1 MVGGDTLDI
10 LSSQFY
16 LYFSYTLHFSQFASL
31 LQVSPYFRANLDTK
45 ISHLKTL
52 DSLLPCAFTVNTVL
66 LYYSMQTVTGLIR

>member
-10 LSSQFY
+10 LSSQFH

-31 LQVSPYFRANLDTK
+31 LQVSPYLRANLYTK

-52 DSLLPCAFTVNTVL
+52 DSLPFSPVL
-66 LYYSMQTVTGLIR
+66 LQLAQCYSTIVCRLLLV